1 MPILRGVLL
10 PILHLILEVISVL
23 VLILW
28 CFVGDRQCM
37 ICGGECC
44 PLVNRVVGALL
55 EDGDLNPNGVF
66 HSLFCVILTTIYRIR
81 GRAL

>member
-1 MPILRGVLL
+1 ML
-10 PILHLILEVISVL
+10 
-23 VLILW
+23 
-28 CFVGDRQCM
+28 
-37 ICGGECC
+37 CGGECC

-66 HSLFCVILTTIYRIR
+66 HSLCNIIPTTLSRIR

>member
-1 MPILRGVLL
+1 MLSPIHHQL
-10 PILHLILEVISVL
+10 LEVTSVL
-23 VLILW
+23 VFDIVVSL
-28 CFVGDRQCM
+28 GDRQCM